1 MNKKIIAG
9 TAFILLAVAVIVAG
23 LLFFNK
29 NSQQIEVMAENKD
42 IQEDA
47 KQDKSYRAQ
56 LDYVEGQVE
65 KRLNPEAGWLASE
78 RGDIFTN
85 GTEIRT
91 LVNSKAVLTFE
102 DGSIARLGQNTQIKI
117 ITEENS
123 IKMEMPNGTV
133 FNRVSKNPSRQ
144 YVVSSGNYNIKA
156 LGTVFSVLN
165 EKDSDPELLVLESQV
180 ELKKNG
186 EELAETAMAGEK
198 IAIAN
203 DKIEK
208 KKIEK
213 TDLEKEFVA
222 WSIKEDKTNFKLEE
236 EKKEETPAEIKEEAN
251 AKIILSGKK
260 SEEGIRLAWQTERLG
275 SFDGFKL
282 VKSKSVNP
290 VYPGDDYQ
298 YFSGSET
305 KAYTWKL
312 TDGNKYHFR
321 ACKYVGGK
329 CLLYSN
335 DVYVEAPEGSKED
348 DDDYATSVSL
358 NVKKEGN
365 AADLSWSIS
374 GGSAPLGFKI
384 VKSKDKNPVYP
395 GNDYQY
401 LSDKNVRNY
410 EWDGFK
416 SGSSYHFRVCI
427 YKGGSCGAYSNDV
440 KIDF

>member
-9 TAFILLAVAVIVAG
+9 IAVILLAAAAIVAG

-29 NSQQIEVMAENKD
+29 KPQQTEVIVENKN
-42 IQEDA
+42 IQEEV
-47 KQDKSYRAQ
+47 KQDKGYRAQ
-56 LDYVEGQVE
+56 LDYAEGQVE
-65 KRLNPEAGWLASE
+65 KRLSSENGWIAAE
-78 RGDIFTN
+78 RGDVFMN
-85 GTEIRT
+85 GVEVRT

-102 DGSIARLGQNTQIKI
+102 DGSIARLDQNTQVKI
-117 ITEENS
+117 VTEENS
-123 IKMEMPNGTV
+123 IKLEMPSGII
-133 FNRVSKNPSRQ
+133 FNKVSKKASRQ
-144 YVVSSGNYNIKA
+144 YIVDSGSYSMKA
-156 LGTVFSVLN
+156 LGTTFSVLN
-165 EKDSDPELLVLESQV
+165 EKGNAPELLVLESQV
-180 ELKKNG
+180 EVKKSG
-186 EELAETAMAGEK
+186 ENLGETATAGEK

-222 WSIKEDKTNFKLEE
+222 WSIKEDKIDFKLEE
-236 EKKEETPAEIKEEAN
+236 EKKKETSMETKEETG

-260 SEEGIRLAWQTERLG
+260 SDEGIRLTWQTENPG

-298 YFSGSET
+298 YFTGSET

-321 ACKYVGGK
+321 VCKYVGGK

-335 DVYVEAPEGSKED
+335 DVYVEAPEGSKEE
-348 DDDYATSVSL
+348 DDDYATSISL
-358 NVKKEGN
+358 NAKKDGN

-395 GNDYQY
+395 GNDYHY
-401 LSDKNVRNY
+401 LSDKNVRSY

-440 KIDF
+440 EIDF